1 VAARGG
7 SVILPLVMVARAQQS
22 RGPVIGIEGL
32 TVLPIERFVR
42 YPPAIPPTQ
51 PGLQSAQSR
60 RRIMLGILKI
70 KLIEAIRGLQH
81 ACATAVIRD
90 DDGDDGD
97 IATPKACI
105 DDDM

>member
-1 VAARGG
+1 MAARGG

-22 RGPVIGIEGL
+22 GGPVIGIEGL
-32 TVLPIERFVR
+32 TVLPIERLVR
-42 YPPAIPPTQ
+42 YPPTIPPTQ

-97 IATPKACI
+97 IATPEACI
-105 DDDM
+105 DGDM